1 MINKKDDDRRV
12 AFINAQ
18 KTIVRIMR
26 EKEQCLEE
34 EKRKQQVMDK
44 RSKYLTKQ
52 SVASKGSKSG
62 SKEWMAK

>member
-1 MINKKDDDRRV
+1 MY
-12 AFINAQ
+12 
-18 KTIVRIMR
+18 

-34 EKRKQQVMDK
+34 EERKQQVMDK
-44 RSKYLTKQ
+44 RSKSLTKQ